1 MSSLWFVEALRECY
15 QAQSIEKEVTI
26 HSYYTV
32 TRKSV
37 KRSAVDCVSA
47 VRRLAQ
53 RSINHSTGYRGG
65 AQLVGW
71 LSQVS
76 LIFRTANICRV
87 SQRINKMLQLS
98 SSFQIFAFFLL
109 AVCCQSF
116 QLSMKSGGHAQ
127 NFKFLPLLRG
137 SRSFHFPRIVQIAGM
152 YPDITAEELFAP
164 PSTPGATGGL
174 WAYDFPDPDRVD
186 QGTVAI
192 PGSPAMTDC
201 IDPVAMITTNTALG
215 VVLSEEVEMLVVVDR
230 GDRYFT
236 TESFYVFR
244 TPQDSL
250 VVQWADKVEPGF
262 EVLGRVALCTV
273 PYVPSMGT
281 TSTGFAESD
290 GEED

>member
-1 MSSLWFVEALRECY
+1 
-15 QAQSIEKEVTI
+15 
-26 HSYYTV
+26 
-32 TRKSV
+32 
-37 KRSAVDCVSA
+37 
-47 VRRLAQ
+47 
-53 RSINHSTGYRGG
+53 
-65 AQLVGW
+65 
-71 LSQVS
+71 
-76 LIFRTANICRV
+76 
-87 SQRINKMLQLS
+87 MLQMS

-116 QLSMKSGGHAQ
+116 QLSMKTGGHAQ

-137 SRSFHFPRIVQIAGM
+137 SRSFHFPRIVQIAGI

-164 PSTPGATGGL
+164 VSTPGAAGGL

-201 IDPVAMITTNTALG
+201 IDPVVMITTNTALG
-215 VVLSEEVEMLVVVDR
+215 VALSEEVEMLVVVDR

-236 TESFYVFR
+236 TECFYVFR
-244 TPQDSL
+244 TPQDTL

-273 PYVPSMGT
+273 PYVASMGT